1 MMSQVCE
8 YVSDTSHDA
17 QLMVGPDMRKIQLCY
32 HTLKVPYTISLP
44 VVTGNVAANIGP
56 TTAE

>member
-1 MMSQVCE
+1 MCE